1 MFYRNY
7 FVANNI
13 FINQNWVGEDTNETS
28 SGQDPRREFQST
40 IDIDSVNAN
49 EGVVVQPKY
58 YVGGDSSQYSPL
70 LAFSK
75 LQVFVSNNINYYDP
89 LLISGYYITTPGTI
103 DSTSY
108 PLSYL
113 GWSYPGA
120 YRVNNI
126 PCEWMNSRTA
136 ALFAAYSPAH
146 GGGFIEEH
154 TSTGNPGTITPGIAD
169 ASVVVQMAQWNQNQY
184 GDPRFPV
191 APDIVHSKYIFGDYD
206 PTTIPGRDSSGNK
219 TENGSGITKF
229 TDLTENFSQSSVIS
243 TIDGFLVGS
252 LIWDDTQNAAYAAA
266 HASELAKIFSAYLY
280 TGFLA
285 VKPEPGLVTVFNLA
299 QNYPNPFN
307 PTTQINFSVPSNKGE
322 LVTLK
327 VYNVLGQEVAT
338 LFSGTKSAGNY
349 SVPFDGSKLASGV
362 YLYRL
367 QAGNTSIT
375 KKMVIMK

>member
-136 ALFAAYSPAH
+136 ALFAAYSTAK
-146 GGGFIEEH
+146 GGGFLEEH
-154 TSTGNPGTITPGIAD
+154 TTQPFVSPFSYGMTA

>member
-1 MFYRNY
+1 MT
-7 FVANNI
+7 A
-13 FINQNWVGEDTNETS
+13 
-28 SGQDPRREFQST
+28 
-40 IDIDSVNAN
+40 
-49 EGVVVQPKY
+49 GVV
-58 YVGGDSSQYSPL
+58 S
-70 LAFSK
+70 
-75 LQVFVSNNINYYDP
+75 
-89 LLISGYYITTPGTI
+89 
-103 DSTSY
+103 
-108 PLSYL
+108 
-113 GWSYPGA
+113 
-120 YRVNNI
+120 
-126 PCEWMNSRTA
+126 E
-136 ALFAAYSPAH
+136 
-146 GGGFIEEH
+146 
-154 TSTGNPGTITPGIAD
+154 
-169 ASVVVQMAQWNQNQY
+169 MAEWNQHQY